1 MPAVPDISISPEL
14 RAGADV
20 LERGSESIR
29 AVTAGEQ
36 NRFTRAF
43 NALNQLALASGTP
56 LAIVGGLAAIHFG
69 YPAVTEDID
78 VVVARDALDRLLVD
92 APQFGFKVKWRS
104 DVGWHTLQ
112 FEDVEINI
120 VPEGGKARDSAPTTI
135 PGPTKL
141 GVAAGLGYSDL
152 PGWIELK
159 LSSGRAKDRTHIVEV
174 LKTSAPDKISEIR
187 RHVSGVHSQ
196 YGELLDQLIEEA
208 TEEKRQESDRGKQ
221 RE

>member
-36 NRFTRAF
+36 NRFARAF
-43 NALNQLALASGTP
+43 DALNQLALASGTP

-69 YPAVTEDID
+69 YPAVTGDID
-78 VVVARDALDRLLVD
+78 IVVARDALDRLFDV

-104 DVGWHTLQ
+104 KVGWHTLQ

-120 VPEGGKARDSAPTTI
+120 VPEEGKARDSAPTTI
-135 PGPTKL
+135 PGLTKL
-141 GVAAGLGYSDL
+141 GVASSLGYSNL

-159 LSSGRAKDRTHIVEV
+159 LSSGPTKDRTHIVVV
-174 LKTSAPDKISEIR
+174 LKTLASDRISEIR
-187 RHVSGVHSQ
+187 RHASGVHSR
-196 YGELLDQLIEEA
+196 YGDLLDQLIEEA
-208 TEEKRQESDRGKQ
+208 NEEKRQESDRGKQ